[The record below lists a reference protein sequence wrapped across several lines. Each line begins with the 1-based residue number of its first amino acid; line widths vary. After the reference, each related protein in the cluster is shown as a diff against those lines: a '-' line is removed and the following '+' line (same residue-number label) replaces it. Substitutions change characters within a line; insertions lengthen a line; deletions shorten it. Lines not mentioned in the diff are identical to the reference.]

1 MGLVAPQQVESPQA
15 RDRTHVPHFGRQIL
29 NHWTTREVPTKI
41 FTGDPES
48 NIGESQRPSYFLL
61 VGSAG
66 LLLMFSDFPI

>member
-1 MGLVAPQQVESPQA
+1 MGLVAPQQVESSQA
-15 RDRTHVPHFGRQIL
+15 RDRTHVPHFGRQIF

-41 FTGDPES
+41 FTGDTES
-48 NIGESQRPSYFLL
+48 NLGENQRVSYFLL